1 MPNFKG
7 QFFSIVLIGR
17 HNPQILNHDFLINN
31 EIIPVKD
38 EPFKSIIAREDSK
51 PFTEFIS
58 TPVLATIKYD
68 SISIVVEDNRYQIK
82 DGNYGDPTSSSIIQI
97 TRSYFGE
104 VLKYTPLTLGGI
116 NLNGIITFKN
126 EKGEQRFDE
135 NLGINRKNL
144 CAYAGTADVMFG
156 MDFSFPWLEGMVAVQ
171 IPKQRDHSKSCTINF
186 NYEFKHDNMKSFL
199 VNLDKV
205 EQIHGKFR
213 ELLQSLGVEESV

>member
-31 EIIPVKD
+31 EILPVKD
-38 EPFKSIIAREDSK
+38 EPFKSILTKEDSK

-58 TPVLATIKYD
+58 TPVLATIMYG
-68 SISIVVEDNRYQIK
+68 SISIVIEENRYQIK

-97 TRSYFGE
+97 TRRYFGE

-116 NLNGIITFKN
+116 NLNGIITFID
-126 EKGEQRFDE
+126 EKDEQRFDE
-135 NLGINRKNL
+135 KLGINRKHL
-144 CAYAGTADVMFG
+144 CAYADTIDVRFG
-156 MDFSFPWLEGMVAVQ
+156 MNFSFPWLEGIVNVQ
-171 IPKQRDHSKSCTINF
+171 IPKLRELPLSCTINL

-205 EQIHGKFR
+205 EKIHGKFM
-213 ELLQSLGVEESV
+213 ELLQSLDVEVSI